1 MFDELLCLWCPLVVQ
16 ACILCSHVTK
26 QRAWIFFLTN
36 KYSLKGA
43 LFLAFHLVCKLP
55 NCKAACLRGF
65 YNPSLFI
72 HVTDEF
78 LLCCSACQ
86 ACYLFEGKKKKIPTS
101 NLRHPCLLLSPAGG
115 KKWGASRVGSRGG
128 WKVGSTLR
136 NFLPQRATSCQ
147 KDVDDCH
154 LNNQKGGN
162 SSLEFGKDELPH
174 FQAQKAHDYPW
185 PCSQK
190 ASPTCRDPSTHTFTH
205 NTNRQRGVFKETTSH
220 FFQLLKCR
228 GCRDT
233 FQKSKQRFLSLF
245 TPSSANFCGRI
256 FGNGNKYKCKK
267 KKKCL

>member
-1 MFDELLCLWCPLVVQ
+1 MSLMSFSF
-16 ACILCSHVTK
+16 AARHV
-26 QRAWIFFLTN
+26 RHVI
-36 KYSLKGA
+36 Y
-43 LFLAFHLVCKLP
+43 
-55 NCKAACLRGF
+55 LR
-65 YNPSLFI
+65 
-72 HVTDEF
+72 E
-78 LLCCSACQ
+78 
-86 ACYLFEGKKKKIPTS
+86 KKKIPTS

-190 ASPTCRDPSTHTFTH
+190 ASPTCRDPSTHPFTH

-220 FFQLLKCR
+220 FF
-228 GCRDT
+228 
-233 FQKSKQRFLSLF
+233 
-245 TPSSANFCGRI
+245 
-256 FGNGNKYKCKK
+256 
-267 KKKCL
+267 